1 MQAIRHVAET
11 ELATETQQ
19 VVRAARSGQTVL
31 VEVHGKAE
39 VAIIDVD
46 DYHLLRAAA
55 RYVAERQKSA
65 PQTTAVAVGLTDE
78 VVARLTDPQDR
89 YDLVLDG
96 YLDEAISLSRAAELL
111 GTSWL
116 GLRTRFERLNLPLRI
131 GPTDLEDARAEVR
144 SARAWPPTN

>member
-31 VEVHGKAE
+31 VEVHGEAE

>member
-31 VEVHGKAE
+31 VEVHGEAE

-96 YLDEAISLSRAAELL
+96 YLDEAISLSRTAELL